1 MLLHL
6 CAKFYIIIIIV
17 TQTIRE
23 KKIITFDGCLI
34 YMALYSE
41 DYYYYSALLK
51 LAVLIKILNQVI
63 YQVRIIKIRFEF
75 NNTFFGRKLGGIY

>member
-1 MLLHL
+1 
-6 CAKFYIIIIIV
+6 
-17 TQTIRE
+17 
-23 KKIITFDGCLI
+23 
-34 YMALYSE
+34 MALYSE